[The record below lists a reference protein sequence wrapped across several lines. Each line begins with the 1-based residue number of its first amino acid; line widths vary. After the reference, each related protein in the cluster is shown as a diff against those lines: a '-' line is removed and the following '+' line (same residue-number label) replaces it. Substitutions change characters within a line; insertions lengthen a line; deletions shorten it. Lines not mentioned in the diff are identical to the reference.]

1 MRLGAHGGFSLLE
14 LLSCMAI
21 AALLLAMALPGYQSY
36 LQRARLEEA
45 RAALQ
50 EDNHFMQRWYQEH
63 GVFHQEG
70 PLAWPELPV
79 METAAFDIGF
89 SSALP
94 SADNVEQTSFII
106 EARPKTGSGLEEWL
120 LKLDQDGNIRQ
131 CRQDGGGES
140 CGL

>member
-1 MRLGAHGGFSLLE
+1 MKTAGSGGFSLPE
-14 LLSCMAI
+14 LMGCLAI

-36 LQRARLEEA
+36 LQRARLAEA
-45 RAALQ
+45 RAALL
-50 EDNHFMQRWYQEH
+50 EDNHFMQRWYHER

-79 METAAFDIGF
+79 IETAAFDIGF
-89 SSALP
+89 NSAVP
-94 SADNVEQTSFII
+94 SAENIEQTSFII

-131 CRQDGGGES
+131 CRQEDGGEQ
-140 CGL
+140 CRL